1 VKVAVTGATG
11 FVGRHVMAELAR
23 HDVGVVATCLPGD
36 QSERASEKNVQW
48 VSLDIQ
54 ESPDRFF
61 EALGRPD
68 VLLHLAWA
76 GLPNYQSPHHFETE
90 LPKQYEFLSGLI
102 RQGLTSLVTVGTCFE
117 YGLQSG
123 PLRAEMDTLPCNSYG
138 FAKDALRKQLQY
150 LRATCPFSFT
160 WARLFYMYGDGQSET
175 SLYSLL
181 RKSVADGLPVF
192 RMSRGEQL
200 RDFLPVTEVARGLVQ
215 LTLGRGNLG
224 VINLCSGVPVSVRS
238 LVEGWI
244 RENGWK
250 IEVELGHYPYPE
262 YEPMAFWGVV
272 GGQPDSMLQGV

>member
-1 VKVAVTGATG
+1 
-11 FVGRHVMAELAR
+11 
-23 HDVGVVATCLPGD
+23 
-36 QSERASEKNVQW
+36 
-48 VSLDIQ
+48 
-54 ESPDRFF
+54 
-61 EALGRPD
+61 
-68 VLLHLAWA
+68 
-76 GLPNYQSPHHFETE
+76 
-90 LPKQYEFLSGLI
+90 
-102 RQGLTSLVTVGTCFE
+102 LTSLVTVGTCFE